1 MSARSREVGPVRL
14 AEDEIRKLAA
24 AAGDV
29 LEPGS
34 ASPYLLIAEH
44 AGNQVPEPW
53 QDLGLAPGLLA
64 THYGLD
70 IGIDAATRC
79 LSGKLAAPAVIA
91 RYSRLFL
98 DFNRPSDEWDVLRP
112 DLGGIPV
119 PANLA
124 ADADERALREE
135 IARAPLDRMIKTCAA
150 GRHAM
155 VSIHSFTPVMN
166 GHRRDVDIGVLWCEP
181 SPFIEAVF
189 KRLRP
194 AAEACGLKV
203 GDNEPYDWRRENG
216 YTLDR
221 HGLDR
226 GIAAVYLE
234 IRNDLLSDPEVANT
248 ICDLLARA
256 LTEVAEQLWPDAVR
270 AMLDR
275 PTPSI

>member
-1 MSARSREVGPVRL
+1 MSARPREAAPVRL
-14 AEDEIRKLAA
+14 ADDEVRQFAA
-24 AAGDV
+24 AAGEV
-29 LEPGS
+29 LAPES

-44 AGNQVPEPW
+44 AGNQVPAPW
-53 QDLGLAPGLLA
+53 HHLGLAPALLD

-70 IGIDAATRC
+70 IGIEGATRA

-98 DFNRPSDEWDVLRP
+98 DFNRPADEWDALRP

-124 ADADERALREE
+124 ADADERTLREA
-135 IARAPLDRMIKTCAA
+135 IARAPLDQMIKTCAA
-150 GRHAM
+150 GRHAL
-155 VSIHSFTPVMN
+155 VSVHSFTPVMN
-166 GHRRDVDIGVLWCEP
+166 GRHREVDIGVLWCEP
-181 SPFIEAVF
+181 SPFIEAIF
-189 KRLRP
+189 ERLRP
-194 AAEACGLKV
+194 AAEAAGFRL
-203 GDNEPYDWRRENG
+203 GDNEPYEWRRENG

-226 GIAAVYLE
+226 GIASVYLE
-234 IRNDLLSDPEVANT
+234 IRNDLLSDPQAAET
-248 ICDLLARA
+248 ICSLLART
-256 LTEVAEQLWPDAVR
+256 LSEVAETLWPDAAR